1 MCSEGAYTW
10 PEACGERSREGHH
23 VPAPV
28 KGLPPGTGSRVL
40 ITDSGR
46 TCPRLPQTASFTA
59 KRGQCSGVHSCLP
72 SASLSPAENGPREE
86 VGRAAHPA
94 AQATGFMCA
103 GTPVGRELCGPHA
116 RARLPRERARPA
128 GHMRVRASPG
138 TRSAKGLAGLRRA
151 GRTPDAGSTPPL
163 PSAEGPVGP
172 APPPALC
179 FPLSASGRG
188 GTGQARHR
196 SPGRPGLSE
205 DRLYGGHSW
214 MTRPWEC
221 REAPRTGLPDA
232 GRLRF
237 AEALPA

>member
-1 MCSEGAYTW
+1 M
-10 PEACGERSREGHH
+10 
-23 VPAPV
+23 APV
-28 KGLPPGTGSRVL
+28 R
-40 ITDSGR
+40 R
-46 TCPRLPQTASFTA
+46 WA
-59 KRGQCSGVHSCLP
+59 
-72 SASLSPAENGPREE
+72 GPL
-86 VGRAAHPA
+86 
-94 AQATGFMCA
+94 T
-103 GTPVGRELCGPHA
+103 L
-116 RARLPRERARPA
+116 LPRPQASCVRGPLWGASSA
-128 GHMRVRASPG
+128 GHTRVRASPGNALGPRATCACAPPPG

-188 GTGQARHR
+188 GTGQAHHR

-221 REAPRTGLPDA
+221 REAPRTGLPVA

>member
-116 RARLPRERARPA
+116 RARLPRNAL
-128 GHMRVRASPG
+128 GQ
-138 TRSAKGLAGLRRA
+138 RA
-151 GRTPDAGSTPPL
+151 GRAAQGWSDTGRRLHAPAAVCRRSRWPCSSAGSLL
-163 PSAEGPVGP
+163 PFVCIWKRRNRSGP
-172 APPPALC
+172 
-179 FPLSASGRG
+179 S
-188 GTGQARHR
+188 
-196 SPGRPGLSE
+196 
-205 DRLYGGHSW
+205 
-214 MTRPWEC
+214 
-221 REAPRTGLPDA
+221 
-232 GRLRF
+232 
-237 AEALPA
+237 